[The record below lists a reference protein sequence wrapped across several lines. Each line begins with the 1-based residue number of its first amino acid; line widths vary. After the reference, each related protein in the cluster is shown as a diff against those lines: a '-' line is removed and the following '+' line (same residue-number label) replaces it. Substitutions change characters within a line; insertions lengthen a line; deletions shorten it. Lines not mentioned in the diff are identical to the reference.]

1 MLKDLSQNLGQLND
15 KNNNVE
21 NFLKQ
26 IYENIFEQNS
36 NRTALTFEGRSIS
49 YAEVGTQVAK
59 VMYALK
65 CKIWRQGL

>member
-1 MLKDLSQNLGQLND
+1 MLKDLSQNLGQTND

-36 NRTALTFEGRSIS
+36 NRAALILKT
-49 YAEVGTQVAK
+49 VAL
-59 VMYALK
+59 VML
-65 CKIWRQGL
+65 R

>member
-1 MLKDLSQNLGQLND
+1 MLKDLSQNLGQTND

-36 NRTALTFEGRSIS
+36 IEQHSFLKVVAL
-49 YAEVGTQVAK
+49 
-59 VMYALK
+59 VML
-65 CKIWRQGL
+65 R